1 MIKNLKLPEQFK
13 DNYKTPI
20 IYKSIEWNFIF
31 FNYDDIYTK
40 IDYGLMAYLLF
51 PQTDN
56 YVILRNI
63 KKLLQ
68 WFYTLQTRDINEYIS
83 IITNYINNPADKY
96 HTFIELFNSVVWINN
111 NPEWHNFLLQNIKK
125 ILIIKRDLYINGDY
139 YINNMA
145 IKGDFI
151 LLLLQ
156 LFTPIYLDQEFTF
169 AFSAIIVIVD
179 NIFNND
185 PYLYSD
191 YDKKL
196 LDDFYRNISIIERY
210 DGVYYYKS
218 AIYNYIIWKQSI
230 SGKKIFID

>member
-1 MIKNLKLPEQFK
+1 MIKNLKLSEPFK
-13 DNYKTPI
+13 NNFRTPI
-20 IYKSIEWNFIF
+20 KYKGVEWNFIF
-31 FNYDDIYTK
+31 FNYDNIYTK

-51 PQTDN
+51 PQTEN
-56 YVILRNI
+56 YVILRNM

-68 WFYTLQTRDINEYIS
+68 WFYTLQTSNINDYIH
-83 IITNYINNPADKY
+83 IITNYINNPDDKY
-96 HTFIELFNSVVWINN
+96 HPFIELFNSVVWINN

-145 IKGDFI
+145 VKGDFI

-169 AFSAIIVIVD
+169 AFSAIIVIID

-196 LDDFYRNISIIERY
+196 LDDFYRNIGIIERY

-218 AIYNYIIWKQSI
+218 AIYNYIIWKQII
-230 SGKKIFID
+230 SGKEISID